1 VGRVIALGADTAG
14 VGWRRADRTRAPF
27 EQTDAELPSGLRGEW
42 RCPACATRIQ
52 HQDAEPRTNIV
63 YRCTVCR
70 LELVIDP
77 ETLKLGLAP
86 LPENT

>member
-1 VGRVIALGADTAG
+1 MGRVIAIGADTTG

-27 EQTDAELPSGLRGEW
+27 EQTDAELPSGLR
-42 RCPACATRIQ
+42 C
-52 HQDAEPRTNIV
+52 AEPRTDIV
-63 YRCTVCR
+63 YCYTVCR
-70 LELVIDP
+70 LELVVDP